1 MGGPTNAM
9 TEAQSTPPLEHASEL
24 PFQAEVREV
33 LALVIDSLYTNREV
47 FLRELVSNA
56 SDALDKA
63 RFFQMSTEGALPQE
77 GEPRIVIR
85 ADDEAHTITIEDNG
99 IGMTR
104 DEVVEHLGT
113 IAKSGTRAFLDQHA
127 NAAKDKD
134 AALQLIGQFGVGFYA
149 AFMVAERVDVHTL
162 SMKPGSEAV
171 VWRSSGKGTFT
182 VAPGDRKAP
191 GTSIT
196 LHLKDEHREFAKG
209 WRLEDLVTKYS
220 DFVGFPVHVGDKQAN
235 QSKALWA
242 MPRSQVTAEQHA
254 HLFKHL
260 SGGGEVDEPLVTI
273 HFSIDAP
280 VQFHAL
286 LYVPEKPP
294 FDLFQKERTSLR
306 LYAKRVLIMES
317 CEKLTPS
324 WLRFLRGVVDSED
337 LTLNVSRETLQDGRT
352 LAQIEQQLVKQVLK
366 TLKELADEDGDRF
379 AKFWKAF
386 GKVLKEGAT
395 NDFKH
400 RDAIVE
406 LCRFE
411 SLKTPPG
418 EHTTLARYVE
428 AMPETQKEV
437 YYLTGLSRSA
447 VDASPHLEAF
457 RARGLDVLYLVDPI
471 DEWLVQAL
479 PSYKGK
485 KLRSVAHGDLDLG
498 DAPSGDEPS
507 AALDAVQAAL
517 GPRIKSARFSRR
529 LTDSPSCLV
538 ADAGDPGANL
548 ERIMKMIDE
557 RAEER
562 KRILELNPTHPIVK
576 DLARVAAATPSSP
589 ELAELCELLYDQ
601 ALLAEG
607 VVEDPANLVKK
618 LRRLMAS
625 ATERLASGL
634 PLEPRDPVPAAET
647 APAGAS
653 EG

>member
-1 MGGPTNAM
+1 M
-9 TEAQSTPPLEHASEL
+9 TDASSSQSTQQAAEL

-63 RFFQMSTEGALPQE
+63 RFFQMSTEGARPQD
-77 GEPRIVIR
+77 GEARVVIR
-85 ADDEAHTITIEDNG
+85 ADEEARTLTIEDNG

-127 NAAKDKD
+127 SAAKDKD

-149 AFMVAERVDVHTL
+149 AFMVASRVDVHTL
-162 SMKPGSEAV
+162 SMKPGSEPV
-171 VWRSSGKGTFT
+171 MWRSSGTGTFT
-182 VAPGDRKAP
+182 VAPGDRTTP
-191 GTSIT
+191 GTTIT
-196 LHLKDEHREFAKG
+196 LHLKDEHREFTKS
-209 WRLEDLVTKYS
+209 WRIEDLVAKYS
-220 DFVGFPVHVGDKQAN
+220 DFVGFPVYVGDKQAN

-242 MPRSQVTAEQHA
+242 MPRAEVTAEQHA
-254 HLFKHL
+254 HLYKHL
-260 SGGGEVDEPLVTI
+260 SGGGDVDEPLVTI
-273 HFSIDAP
+273 HFSVDAP
-280 VQFHAL
+280 VQFHAV
-286 LYVPEKPP
+286 LYIPDKPP

-317 CEKLTPS
+317 CDKLTPS

-337 LTLNVSRETLQDGRT
+337 LTLNVSRETLQESRT

-366 TLKELADEDGDRF
+366 TLKELAESDAARYLR
-379 AKFWKAF
+379 FWKTF

-400 RDAIVE
+400 RDAIIE

-411 SLKTPPG
+411 AMRAPAGELRSL
-418 EHTTLARYVE
+418 AAYVE

-437 YYLTGLSRSA
+437 YYLTGLSRAA
-447 VDASPHLEAF
+447 VDSSPHLEAF
-457 RARGLDVLYLVDPI
+457 RARGIDVLYLVDPI
-471 DEWLVQAL
+471 DEWLVQSL
-479 PSYKGK
+479 PTYKGK

-498 DAPSGDEPS
+498 E
-507 AALDAVQAAL
+507 QAAREEPTVALEVVLRSL
-517 GPRIKSARFSRR
+517 GGRIKSARFSKR

-548 ERIMKMIDE
+548 ERIMKMIDD

-576 DLARVAAATPSSP
+576 DIARIAAANPSAP
-589 ELAELCELLYDQ
+589 ELGDFCELLYDQ

-607 VVEDPANLVKK
+607 VVEDPARLVTK
-618 LRRLMAS
+618 LRKLLAS
-625 ATERLASGL
+625 ATERAASGL
-634 PLEPRDPVPAAET
+634 PTSEPVAQAAPSDEGA
-647 APAGAS
+647 APAGDA
-653 EG
+653 GG